1 MHGASAST
9 AKNWGTPSVYHR
21 IDSNK
26 NWLCKECSQQHAPW
40 IDATV
45 MEITSNPSDSD
56 SPETED
62 SGQEG
67 RTGAGWYAS
76 DLQHRYFSSS
86 DSETDRGD
94 YSDGKEWNINDR
106 RKIKSRQNTK
116 RQERKKKTKATVQV
130 RADDDKI
137 QAHGQR
143 CRSKI
148 MLLGQLL
155 PPEMCN
161 VIRRALLPPEV
172 ARARQVLRDNIGKI
186 QSGEHDPI
194 RRFRDPNIAGE
205 EDTPQRVK
213 LKKLTPRETETRHE
227 WRLENSLS
235 FSPPRMKIPLTKGVL
250 DDVFELTPE
259 WSRTDHENWDP
270 TDAS

>member
-1 MHGASAST
+1 VHGASAST

-94 YSDGKEWNINDR
+94 YSDGKEWNINDC
-106 RKIKSRQNTK
+106 RKIKSRQK
-116 RQERKKKTKATVQV
+116 YKKP
-130 RADDDKI
+130 
-137 QAHGQR
+137 
-143 CRSKI
+143 
-148 MLLGQLL
+148 L
-155 PPEMCN
+155 
-161 VIRRALLPPEV
+161 
-172 ARARQVLRDNIGKI
+172 
-186 QSGEHDPI
+186 
-194 RRFRDPNIAGE
+194 FR
-205 EDTPQRVK
+205 
-213 LKKLTPRETETRHE
+213 
-227 WRLENSLS
+227 
-235 FSPPRMKIPLTKGVL
+235 
-250 DDVFELTPE
+250 
-259 WSRTDHENWDP
+259 
-270 TDAS
+270 